1 MNVSVA
7 YGLARS
13 VVLPRR
19 ANRVPAEEDKSVLR
33 KLIAIVSLCLLALVA
48 AKAQNPTKT
57 YVILAIGQ
65 GAGSTSFASALGSSV
80 IAQYDPIGVVVAQS
94 SDPNFSTQAAAL
106 PGVQSVTEDQ
116 ELQWISPNETVVE
129 ADNVIDDSEV
139 PPPDASGLPPNHET
153 FSAVQWNLH
162 QIHSDQTAANGD
174 RGNGVTRARVAIL
187 DTGIVASHID
197 IAANLNTSLSTS
209 FVPTEPSFVFPSNGK
224 FSHATHVGG
233 IVAAPINGIGTQ
245 GVAPNAELVSVKV
258 LKDAG
263 SGSFASVIAG
273 IEYASGPMV
282 HADVINMSLGATFDR
297 LNAGGSGLGPMLSAL
312 NRAVNHAEAQGTLVV
327 SAAGNA
333 GVDLNGRLGDIPA
346 QSGNGMAVSA
356 TGPVGF
362 GPFGF
367 NPPAVFDRLASY
379 SNFGQSVIN
388 VAAPGGDG
396 VFTPQSQVCH
406 VGVIGAPCF
415 VFDFVLSPGGKN
427 GSSNLYFFVIGTS
440 MAAPHVSGLAALI
453 VGKFGHMNPSQ
464 LQTLIEQSADSFSGP
479 GGTAFFGKGRI
490 NALAALQ

>member
-1 MNVSVA
+1 
-7 YGLARS
+7 
-13 VVLPRR
+13 
-19 ANRVPAEEDKSVLR
+19 VLR
-33 KLIAIVSLCLLALVA
+33 KLIATVSLCLLALVA
-48 AKAQNPTKT
+48 AHAQDPIKT
-57 YVILAIGQ
+57 YVIVANGQ
-65 GAGSTSFASALGSSV
+65 GPGSTSFATALGSSV
-80 IAQYDPIGVVVAQS
+80 IAQYDAIGVVVAQS

-116 ELQWISPNETVVE
+116 ELQWISPNETVVQ
-129 ADNVIDDSEV
+129 ADNAIDDSAV
-139 PPPDASGLPPNHET
+139 PSPDASALPPANRET

-162 QIHSDQTAANGD
+162 QIHADQTAANGD

-197 IAANLNTSLSTS
+197 IAANLNTSLSVS

-224 FSHATHVGG
+224 FSHGTHVAG

-258 LKDAG
+258 LKDSG
-263 SGSFASVIAG
+263 SGSFASLIAG

-282 HADVINMSLGATFDR
+282 HADVINMSLGTTFLR
-297 LNAGGSGLGPMLSAL
+297 NTAGGAGSLLSAL
-312 NRAVNHAEAQGTLVV
+312 NRAINHAAAQGTLVV
-327 SAAGNA
+327 SAAGNN
-333 GVDLNGRLGDIPA
+333 GLDLNGILFEIPA

-388 VAAPGGDG
+388 IAAPGGDALY
-396 VFTPQSQVCH
+396 TPQSQVCK
-406 VGVIGAPCF
+406 VGVIAAPCF

-427 GSSNLYFFVIGTS
+427 GSSNLYFFAIGTS
-440 MAAPHVSGLAALI
+440 MATPHVSGLAALI

-464 LQTLIEQSADSFSGP
+464 LRTLIEQSADSFSGP
-479 GGTAFFGKGRI
+479 GGTAVFGKGRI

>member
-1 MNVSVA
+1 MH
-7 YGLARS
+7 
-13 VVLPRR
+13 
-19 ANRVPAEEDKSVLR
+19 R
-33 KLIAIVSLCLLALVA
+33 KAMVMIFLCLMVLVA
-48 AKAQNPTKT
+48 TPAQNAAKT
-57 YVILAIGQ
+57 YIILAIAQ
-65 GAGSTSFASALGSSV
+65 GSGSTSFADALGSSV
-80 IAQYDPIGVVVAQS
+80 IARYDAIGIVVAQS
-94 SDPNFSTQAAAL
+94 SDPNFAARAAAL

-116 ELQWISPNETVVE
+116 ELQWISPNETVVQ

-139 PPPDASGLPPNHET
+139 PPPDASALPPANQET

-162 QIHSDQTAANGD
+162 QIHADQTAANGD

-197 IAANLNTSLSTS
+197 IAANLNTALSAS

-224 FSHATHVGG
+224 FSHATHVAG

-258 LKDAG
+258 LQDSG
-263 SGSFASVIAG
+263 IGSFASLIAG
-273 IEYASGPMV
+273 IEYASGPTV

-297 LNAGGSGLGPMLSAL
+297 VNAGGGGLGPLLSAL
-312 NRAVNHAEAQGTLVV
+312 NRAINHAEAQGALAV

-356 TGPVGF
+356 TGPIGF
-362 GPFGF
+362 GAFGF
-367 NPPAVFDRLASY
+367 NSPAVFDRLASY
-379 SNFGQSVIN
+379 SNFGESVIN
-388 VAAPGGDG
+388 VAAPGGDALY
-396 VFTPQSQVCH
+396 TPQSQVCK
-406 VGVIGAPCF
+406 VGVITSPCF
-415 VFDFVLSPGGKN
+415 VFDFVLSPGGQIIITN
-427 GSSNLYFFVIGTS
+427 PPSPPVVRNLYFFAAGTS
-440 MAAPHVSGLAALI
+440 MAAPHVSGEAALI

-464 LQTLIEQSADSFSGP
+464 LRAIIDQSADQVPKP
-479 GGTAFFGKGRI
+479 GESAEFGHGRI

>member
-1 MNVSVA
+1 MIK
-7 YGLARS
+7 GLPPILA
-13 VVLPRR
+13 V
-19 ANRVPAEEDKSVLR
+19 
-33 KLIAIVSLCLLALVA
+33 CLLSMTLAVA
-48 AKAQNPTKT
+48 QGPTT
-57 YVILAIGQ
+57 YVILAQGQ
-65 GAGSTSFASALGSSV
+65 GPGSTGFASALGASV
-80 IAQYDPIGVVVAQS
+80 VAQYDEIGIVVAQS
-94 SDPNFSTQAAAL
+94 DDPNFPAQAGAL
-106 PGVQSVTEDQ
+106 SGVQSVTPDQ
-116 ELQWISPNETVVE
+116 EIQWIPANEV
-129 ADNVIDDSEV
+129 VIDSGISVDDSAV
-139 PPPDASGLPPNHET
+139 PPPDASALPLANHET
-153 FSAVQWNLH
+153 FSPNQWNLH
-162 QIHSDQTAANGD
+162 QIHADQTADNGD
-174 RGNGVTRARVAIL
+174 RGNGVTRARVAIV

-197 IAANLNTSLSTS
+197 IAANLNTALSMS
-209 FVPTEPSFVFPSNGK
+209 FVPSEPSFIFPSNGN

-258 LKDAG
+258 LRNSG
-263 SGSFASVIAG
+263 SGSFASVLAG
-273 IEYASGPMV
+273 IDYASGPIV
-282 HADVINMSLGATFDR
+282 HADVINMSLGANFDR
-297 LNAGGSGLGPMLSAL
+297 KNAGGGGIGPLLSAL

-356 TGPVGF
+356 TGPIGF
-362 GPFGF
+362 GAFGF

-479 GGTAFFGKGRI
+479 GGTAFFGRGRI

>member
-19 ANRVPAEEDKSVLR
+19 ANRVPGEEDKSVLR

-65 GAGSTSFASALGSSV
+65 GAGSTSFASALGFSV

-129 ADNVIDDSEV
+129 ADNVIEDSEV

-197 IAANLNTSLSTS
+197 IAANLNTSLSVS

-224 FSHATHVGG
+224 FSHGTHVAG

-258 LKDAG
+258 LKDSG
-263 SGSFASVIAG
+263 SGSFASLIAG

-282 HADVINMSLGATFDR
+282 HADVINMSLGTTFLR
-297 LNAGGSGLGPMLSAL
+297 NTAGGAGSLLSAL
-312 NRAVNHAEAQGTLVV
+312 NRAINHAAAQGTLVV
-327 SAAGNA
+327 SAAGNN
-333 GVDLNGRLGDIPA
+333 GLDLNGILFEIPA
-346 QSGNGMAVSA
+346 KSGNGMAVSA

-379 SNFGQSVIN
+379 SNFGQSV
-388 VAAPGGDG
+388 
-396 VFTPQSQVCH
+396 
-406 VGVIGAPCF
+406 
-415 VFDFVLSPGGKN
+415 
-427 GSSNLYFFVIGTS
+427 
-440 MAAPHVSGLAALI
+440 
-453 VGKFGHMNPSQ
+453 
-464 LQTLIEQSADSFSGP
+464 
-479 GGTAFFGKGRI
+479 
-490 NALAALQ
+490 